1 MAEKLTIIID
11 LISDPT
17 QVTGRLM
24 NNLRRVTAT
33 VPESEGRRLIA
44 ELAAAGPKALG
55 QQPITVEVMPDQLTS
70 ISE

>member
-11 LISDPT
+11 LINQPT
-17 QVTGRLM
+17 QVTGHLV

-44 ELAAAGPKALG
+44 ELAAAGPTAMG
-55 QQPITVEVMPDQLTS
+55 QKPITVEVTPDQLTS